1 MATRILSVRE
11 MKAEGQAIKA
21 RFKTTLGI
29 EYLDTLPAS
38 IPHGKLLV
46 HNNVRPTRHLGLR
59 GFRAGLVAAD
69 DDRQARCVV
78 CDCGWAPELGKH
90 YRIPRPGEGQGRLDV

>member
-1 MATRILSVRE
+1 MATRILSARE

-29 EYLDTLPAS
+29 EYLDKLPAT
-38 IPHGKLLV
+38 IPPGKALV
-46 HNNVRPTRHLGLR
+46 HNNVRPTRQLGLR
-59 GFRAGLVAAD
+59 GFRAWLVDPD
-69 DDRQARCVV
+69 DDRQSRRVV

-90 YRIPRPGEGQGRLDV
+90 YRIPRPGEGQSTLNV

>member
-1 MATRILSVRE
+1 

-29 EYLDTLPAS
+29 EYLDKLPAT
-38 IPHGKLLV
+38 IPPGKALV
-46 HNNVRPTRHLGLR
+46 HNNIRPTRQLGLR
-59 GFRAGLVAAD
+59 GFRAWLVAGD
-69 DDRQARCVV
+69 DDRQANRVV

-90 YRIPRPGEGQGRLDV
+90 YRIPRPGEGQGTLNV